1 MAVLTIN
8 GAAVK
13 SPTSLK
19 VSVFE
24 VGSGE
29 VRSASGAL
37 VSDCVAVKRRLA
49 LQWAAMEPEE
59 LGALLNAVG
68 NGAFEAEYPDPAEGV
83 RKAVF
88 RCSESAA
95 GVLRMVNGAPVW
107 TEISMEWT
115 ER

>member
-1 MAVLTIN
+1 MAVLTVN

-29 VRSASGAL
+29 VRSASGSL
-37 VSDCVAVKRRLA
+37 VSDCVAVKRIVA
-49 LQWAAMEPEE
+49 LEWAMMEPAE
-59 LGALLNAVG
+59 LGALLSAVSG
-68 NGAFEAEYPDPAEGV
+68 GAFEAEYPDPMEGA
-83 RKAVF
+83 RKAFF
-88 RCSESAA
+88 RCGESVA
-95 GVLRMVNGAPVW
+95 GVLRMVDGAPVW
-107 TEISMEWT
+107 TEVSMEWT